1 MLAVFE
7 TGAHLVL
14 LAAQGRLRRGT
25 VDGVD
30 AYSAA

>member
-14 LAAQGRLRRGT
+14 LAAQERLTRTT

-30 AYSAA
+30 HYET